1 MWDRVVVAVGLLAW
15 SGAVTAQEVP
25 PDDPFAY
32 VVFASEEVRLGSR
45 VRVYGRVG
53 SNGVARIGRRD
64 TVDGLVASPTIELGR
79 KTDTGLLFCVLVV
92 GGGRPCLP
100 VTSPVISPGELG
112 VGLVVPGTEDIEVP
126 RRAHRAPLE
135 PGAYR
140 RLELGRGS
148 ELLLLGGDYLF
159 ERISLRPKAVLR
171 CAGDCRIAVRRKL
184 RMGKRAGIEGISDV
198 SEPTIRIDVTG
209 WRSRT
214 GVRIGKRATIAG
226 FVWAPTTEIQIGKK
240 ARVASVMGA
249 EVRIGSRARIGVEP
263 APEPAAP

>member
-1 MWDRVVVAVGLLAW
+1 MWLRVVAAVGLLSW
-15 SGAVTAQEVP
+15 SGAATAEEAP

-32 VVFASEEVRLGSR
+32 AVFAGEDVKLGSR

-79 KTDTGLLFCVLVV
+79 KTATGLLFCVLVV
-92 GGGRPCLP
+92 GGGKPCLP
-100 VTSPVISPGELG
+100 VTSPVVSPGELG
-112 VGLVVPGTEDIEVP
+112 VGLVVPGTEDVEVP

-171 CAGDCRIAVRRKL
+171 CAGDCRIAVRRTL
-184 RMGKRAGIEGISDV
+184 RMGTRAIVEGIADV
-198 SEPTIRIDVTG
+198 SEPTIRLDVTG

-214 GVRIGKRATIAG
+214 GVRVGKRAAVAG
-226 FVWAPTTEIQIGKK
+226 LVWAPTTEVEIGKK
-240 ARVASVMGA
+240 ARVASIMGA

-263 APEPAAP
+263 EPATP